1 MKLGDVLAGVPLLHF
16 EGSREDDIQGLT
28 YDSRKVQP
36 GFLFAAMKGEKTD
49 GNAYIQQA
57 VASGAAAVL
66 SHQAKPESFS
76 RAWIQVADAR
86 EALGFCSANFY
97 GHPSSECRII
107 GITGT
112 KGKTTITFLLEAI
125 LNKAGSSP
133 GVFGTISYRGPEME
147 IAAKRTTPESS
158 DLQQMLRQMVSKGV
172 THCLMEVSSHSLDLK
187 RVSGI
192 DFDLAVFTN
201 LSGEHM
207 DYHVSMENYYQAKKK
222 LFLPG
227 RKKKTAVV
235 NTDDEWG
242 KKLQSELTIDS
253 VTFGLESPASV
264 FAKKYSLS
272 EKGIDL
278 IIEYPGGSFSLFSP
292 LLGKPNVYN
301 ILAAVA
307 SALSLDSPLPAITK
321 GILSL
326 QGVPGRFEKVPNALG
341 LQIFVDYAHTDDA
354 LKNLLETARELALK
368 KTILVFGAGGDR
380 DRTKRPRMGEV
391 AGALADLII
400 VTSDNPRSEDP
411 LAIIAEIEQG
421 LVKTGK
427 EQYLIQPDRR
437 KAIKKSLALAQKG
450 DTILV
455 AGKGHEDYQ
464 ILGDRT
470 ISFSDRDVILEL
482 IREKEAGL

>member
-1 MKLGDVLAGVPLLHF
+1 MKLGDVLSGVSLLHF
-16 EGSREDDIQGLT
+16 EGSREEDIQGLT
-28 YDSRKVQP
+28 YDSRKIQP

-49 GNAYIQQA
+49 GNDYIQQA

-66 SHQAKPESFS
+66 SHQSKPESFS
-76 RAWIQVADAR
+76 KAWIQVTDAR
-86 EALGFCSANFY
+86 EALGLCSANFY
-97 GHPSSECRII
+97 RHPSSECKII

-112 KGKTTITFLLEAI
+112 KGKTTITYLLEAI

-147 IAAKRTTPESS
+147 IEAKRTTPESS

-227 RKKKTAVV
+227 RKKKMAVV
-235 NTDDEWG
+235 NADDKWG
-242 KKLQSELTIDS
+242 QKLRSELTIDS

-278 IIEYPGGSFSLFSP
+278 IIDFQGRSFALLSP

-307 SALSLDSPLPAITK
+307 CALSLDIPLPAITE
-321 GILSL
+321 GIRSL
-326 QGVPGRFEKVPNALG
+326 PGVPGRFEKVPNALG

-368 KTILVFGAGGDR
+368 KTIIVFGAGGDR
-380 DRTKRPRMGEV
+380 DRTKRPRMGAV
-391 AGALADLII
+391 AGALADVTI

-421 LVKTGK
+421 LKEKGTGK
-427 EQYLIQPDRR
+427 YVIQPDRR
-437 KAIKKSLALAQKG
+437 KAIEQALSIAEKG

-482 IREKEAGL
+482 IGEKEAGL